1 MFIDFA
7 KLCTDSQMN
16 MGNLPKFLG
25 NRIDCGQDMQH
36 FLFWPLAI
44 NCSLKTRMHII
55 THIQTMCSWK
65 HPQRSIL
72 NNLLSKLCN
81 LLKKKKEKKKK
92 NVESRLMCDGCL
104 VATGSMRAD
113 INPHW
118 CMCAHRPMYA
128 QSADYSMICRLSYE
142 CMYVSKTKR
151 RGLDSGRK

>member
-1 MFIDFA
+1 
-7 KLCTDSQMN
+7 MN

-36 FLFWPLAI
+36 FLFWPLAT
-44 NCSLKTRMHII
+44 NCSLKTCTHI

-65 HPQRSIL
+65 HPQRRVSKGFQSNRII
-72 NNLLSKLCN
+72 NNLLPKLCN
-81 LLKKKKEKKKK
+81 LLKEILKKKEECW
-92 NVESRLMCDGCL
+92 NRLMCDGCL